1 MAEKGK
7 QMMRGLIRRG
17 WLPAVLGLI
26 LLTSCG
32 PSRPEHLPLESEV
45 SAYTGG
51 LLSRFDPVRILFT
64 SDKTETL
71 RQELVASH
79 AAVLEPRVDGQWNWD
94 DGRTLVFRP
103 SVPLAAGTRYLV
115 RFQPKT
121 TDLHA
126 FEFAFQTLSQRVGV
140 KVDPLSST
148 RDVGAMDLT
157 GTFETV
163 DRAETA
169 LVERSVQVTFDGK
182 NETVRWDHDADG
194 FTHRFKVVGL
204 VKGAK
209 DRQVSVQWN
218 GDRVGAPDHGSINM
232 VLPAAGTFSLLS
244 ANPAPGN
251 DRQIDLTF
259 SEPVKPSQNLEGL
272 VTVEGATDL
281 RYSVRGNQVSVYAP
295 AAWVG
300 PQKLAVSPGILSIA
314 EHPIREVA
322 AQTVTFNHPLPSV
335 KFVGTGAILPTTQNQ
350 TVPIE
355 TTNVDSVMVEA
366 LQVYDDNVLQFFQV
380 NNHVGRTQLARVGKV
395 IWRDVVSLDFKPE
408 DQDKTVRRGLDL
420 SPLLKK
426 NPAGFIVLKVSIRR
440 QNMRLDGHV
449 GRVEFRDDPVN
460 WDPAFTPDDQEQSYW
475 DYWDEESGEQMYKD
489 RDNPLTV
496 SYYMPRWNH
505 PIQDWRNVMVSDLGL
520 LAKAGEDGAL
530 TLAAS
535 DLKTAL
541 PKPGVALTVYDFQR
555 RELWKGATDAAGQ
568 ISAKLDPNNTVPA
581 FVVAQADGQ
590 MGYLRLDTSL
600 QLAVSSFDIG
610 GTKLEKGING
620 YIYGER
626 GVWRPGDPL
635 YLTFVLEDPAK
646 SLPLNYPV
654 VFELRNPQ
662 GELADKQVKTLGV
675 NGMYTFRTSTTADA
689 PTGVWSGRVSVAGK
703 TFQKDLRVET
713 IMPNRLKIDLQWK
726 NGATTLTSGTWQG
739 TLSSRWLIGTPAS
752 GLKAETKVTFSS
764 VSTSFDRWNNYVF
777 DDPLKKFTPHTDS
790 VFDGDLDDK
799 GNGSVSAD
807 FAAQNTSPGRL
818 QAAFNTKVYEP
829 SGVFSS
835 STKVVPFDPYSQYVG
850 LQLPKGDAVRGMLLV
865 DTDHTAKIVLV
876 DPSGNPVP
884 SGRVKMSLI
893 KLNWRWWWEQGD
905 DANAE
910 YVSESEFRTVSEG
923 TVDVKNGAAEWKF
936 RLAYPE
942 WGRFMVRAEDS
953 RGHSTGKIVYIDWP
967 GWAGRSKGEGGGGA
981 NLLTLTT
988 DKTKYQVGDTVSVT
1002 FPSQPQG
1009 RAWVTLEAGGKVA
1022 KSEWVTPAAG
1032 ATTTYQFTA
1041 TPEMAP
1047 NIYVHVT
1054 FVQPHQQTANDLP
1067 IRVYG
1072 IVPVAVEDPAS
1083 RIQPV
1088 IVSDASFAPLTK
1100 AKIVVKEATGRP
1112 MTYTLAIV
1120 DEGLLGITNFETPDP
1135 WKTFYSRRASLLKSW
1150 DLYDYV
1156 SGAWTGSLQNILAI
1170 GGDGDLA
1177 DNSKVKVNRFPPM
1190 VRFIDPTVL
1199 AAGETKTHYIDIPSY
1214 VGEVR
1219 IMAVAA
1225 YKRTYGLAERS
1236 VTVKSPVMALPTLP
1250 RVLSPGENFAMP
1262 ISIFAYNGQDQVDVA
1277 VATSGAVRVAGDAT
1291 KTVSTKGG
1299 TEVLTSFP
1307 MTTNAGTGPA
1317 KVTVTVTAGKDVA
1330 TQVIDLEVRM
1340 PSAPLTKEVVGPVL
1354 KPGETWTATAAAFGY
1369 PGTAKAT
1376 LEVSQ
1381 LRPLDLERRL
1391 AYLIQYPHGCIEQT
1405 TSSVFPQLY
1414 LPAVIALGTDRK
1426 AQIQANVEAGIQRL
1440 KQFQTLSGGFSYWPG
1455 QSDTNLWG
1463 TNYAGHFLVEAKKAG
1478 YAVPQDLLTRWLAF
1492 EKSAVSSWN
1501 ESPQD
1506 SAYDQA
1512 YRLYVIGVAGS
1523 PDLGAMNRLKEKAL
1537 PAPAAFLLAAAY
1549 NAVGQTSMASTLIN
1563 RGGTVA
1569 SHASDNWE
1577 ETFGSDTRDRAIEL
1591 MVAVDLQDN
1600 ARAGSLFD
1608 SVAKDLN
1615 QVDWWM
1621 STQTTSWALSACA
1634 RYLGWQLPGTTGK
1647 VEIVWGSGTSTTAT
1661 FPQAAYS
1668 RTQPLADQAAE
1679 PIKVTNTGTAP
1690 VTPRLFV
1697 TANPK
1702 PGEESGGKA
1711 GLGLQVSYDADQ
1723 GSFDRLPLGTEV
1735 SASIRVTNNT
1745 RVAQNR
1751 LALSYLAP
1759 SGWELQNPR
1768 LTLETNTAPADY
1780 QDFRDDRILTYF
1792 SLKPG
1797 ESKEFPVKATAT
1809 YQGKFYLPMVQVE
1822 AMYDGTVYARNPGTW
1837 VSVQPPAPGSGP
1849 R

>member
-1 MAEKGK
+1 
-7 QMMRGLIRRG
+7 MMRHFYPVL
-17 WLPAVLGLI
+17 AALGLV
-26 LLTSCG
+26 LVVSCG

-45 SAYTGG
+45 SAYSGG

-64 SDKTETL
+64 SDKTETF
-71 RQELVASH
+71 RQELLASH
-79 AAVLEPRVDGQWNWD
+79 AAALEPRVDGHWDWD

-103 SVPLAAGTRYLV
+103 AAPLAGGSRYLV
-115 RFQPKT
+115 KFRPT
-121 TDLHA
+121 TTELHP
-126 FEFAFQTLSQRVGV
+126 FEFAFQTLSQRVGLV
-140 KVDPLSST
+140 LDPLSSA
-148 RDVGAMDLT
+148 RDAATMDLT
-157 GTFETV
+157 GTLETV
-163 DRAETA
+163 DRADEA
-169 LVERSVQVTFDGK
+169 LVEKSVRVVLDGK
-182 NETVRWDHDADG
+182 DQTVRWDHDADG
-194 FTHRFKVVGL
+194 FTHRFKVAGL
-204 VKGAK
+204 AKGPK
-209 DRQVSVQWN
+209 DRPVSVQWS
-218 GDRVGAPDHGSINM
+218 GGRLGAPDEGTKSV
-232 VLPAAGTFSLLS
+232 VLPASGTFALLS
-244 ANPAPGN
+244 AQPAPGN

-259 SEPVKPSQNLEGL
+259 SEPVKPSQNLDGL
-272 VTVEGATDL
+272 VTVEGASDL
-281 RYSVRGNQVSVYAP
+281 RYSVRGNRVSVYAP

-300 PQKLAVSPGILSIA
+300 PQKLSVSPGILSIA

-322 AQTVTFNHPLPSV
+322 AETVTFDHPLPSV
-335 KFVGTGAILPTTQNQ
+335 KFVGSGAILPTTQNQ

-355 TTNVDSVMVEA
+355 TTNVDAVMVEA

-380 NNHVGRTQLARVGKV
+380 NNHVGRTELARVGKV

-420 SPLLKK
+420 TPLLKK
-426 NPAGFIVLKVSIRR
+426 NPSGFIVLKVSIRR
-440 QNMRLDGHV
+440 QNLRLDGHV

-489 RDNPLTV
+489 RDNPLGQ
-496 SYYMPRWNH
+496 SYYLPRWNH
-505 PIQDWRNVMVSDLGL
+505 PVQDWRNVMVSDLGL
-520 LAKAGEDGAL
+520 LAKSGEDGAL

-535 DLKTAL
+535 DLKSAQ
-541 PKPGVALTVYDFQR
+541 PKAGVALTLYDFQR
-555 RELWKGATDAAGQ
+555 RQLWTGATDAAGQ
-568 ISAKLDPNNTVPA
+568 VTAKLDPSNTAPA
-581 FVVAQADGQ
+581 FVVGQADGQ
-590 MGYLRLDTSL
+590 TGYLKLDASL

-620 YIYGER
+620 FIYGER

-635 YLTFVLEDPAK
+635 YLTFILEDPAK
-646 SLPLNYPV
+646 TLPLNYPV

-675 NGMYTFRTSTTADA
+675 NGMYTFKTSTTADA
-689 PTGVWSGRVSVAGK
+689 PTGLWSGRVTVAGK
-703 TFQKDLRVET
+703 SFQKDLRIET

-726 NGATTLTSGTWQG
+726 GGAISLTSGAWNG

-752 GLKAETKVTFSS
+752 GLKAETKVTFAS
-764 VSTSFDRWNNYVF
+764 VPTTFDRWNGFVF
-777 DDPLKKFTPHTDS
+777 DDPFKKFTPHTDS
-790 VFDGDLDDK
+790 VFDGSLDDA
-799 GNGSVSAD
+799 GNAAVSAE
-807 FAAQNTSPGRL
+807 FAAQDTPPGRL
-818 QAAFNTKVYEP
+818 QAAFSTKVYEP

-835 STKVVPFDPYSQYVG
+835 STKVLPFDPFKEYVG
-850 LQLPKGDAVRGMLLV
+850 LQLPKGDAVRNMLLV

-884 SGRVKMSLI
+884 SGKVKMSLV

-905 DANAE
+905 EQNAE
-910 YVSESEFRTVSEG
+910 YVSESEFRTISEG

-936 RLAYPE
+936 RLAYPD

-953 RGHSTGKIVYIDWP
+953 QGHSTGKIVYIDWP
-967 GWAGRSKGEGGGGA
+967 SWAGRSKGDGGGGA

-1022 KSEWVTPAAG
+1022 KSEWVAPSSGT
-1032 ATTTYQFTA
+1032 TTTYQFTA
-1041 TPEMAP
+1041 TPDMAP

-1072 IVPVAVEDPAS
+1072 IVPVSVEDPGS

-1088 IVSDASFAPLTK
+1088 IISDAAFAPSTK

-1112 MTYTLAIV
+1112 MTYTLAVV
-1120 DEGLLGITNFETPDP
+1120 DEGLLGITNFDTPDP

-1150 DLYDYV
+1150 DLYDWV
-1156 SGAWTGSLQNILAI
+1156 SGAWTGSLQNILAV

-1190 VRFIDPTVL
+1190 VRFIEPTVL
-1199 AAGETKTHYIDIPSY
+1199 AAGETKTHYIDIPAY

-1250 RVLSPGENFAMP
+1250 RVLSPGETFAMP
-1262 ISIFAYNGQDQVDVA
+1262 VSIFAYNGQDKVDVS
-1277 VATSGAVRVAGDAT
+1277 VTTTGAVNVVGDAT
-1291 KTVSTKGG
+1291 RTIPTKGT
-1299 TEVLTSFP
+1299 TEVLASFP
-1307 MTTNAGTGPA
+1307 MATNAGTGPA
-1317 KVTVTVTAGKDVA
+1317 QVTVTVTSGKDTA
-1330 TQVIDLEVRM
+1330 TQVIDLNVRM
-1340 PSAPLTKEVVGPVL
+1340 PSAPLTREVVGPLL
-1354 KPGETWTATAAAFGY
+1354 KPGESWSTTATAFGY
-1369 PGTAKAT
+1369 PGSAKAT

-1391 AYLIQYPHGCIEQT
+1391 GYLIQYPHGCIEQT
-1405 TSSVFPQLY
+1405 TSAVFPQLY
-1414 LPAVIALGTDRK
+1414 LPAVMALAADRK

-1455 QSDTNLWG
+1455 QPDAHLWG
-1463 TNYAGHFLVEAKKAG
+1463 TSYAGHFLIEAKKAG
-1478 YAVPQDLLTRWLAF
+1478 YAVPQDLMARWLAF
-1492 EKSAVSSWN
+1492 EKAAVASWA
-1501 ESPQD
+1501 ESPED
-1506 SAYDQA
+1506 STYDQA
-1512 YRLYVIGVAGS
+1512 YRLYVLGAAGS
-1523 PDLGAMNRLKEKAL
+1523 PDLGAMNRLKEKTL

-1549 NAVGQTSMASTLIN
+1549 NAVGQASMAGGLIGKT
-1563 RGGTVA
+1563 GGAPTA
-1569 SHASDNWE
+1569 ANTWD
-1577 ETFGSDTRDRAIEL
+1577 ETFGSDLRDRAIEL
-1591 MVAVDLQDN
+1591 MVAVELQDN
-1600 ARAGSLFD
+1600 ARSGPLFD

-1615 QVDWWM
+1615 QPDGWL
-1621 STQTTSWALSACA
+1621 STQSTAWALAASA

-1647 VEIVWGSGTSTTAT
+1647 VDIAWGTDKSAWAT
-1661 FPQAAYS
+1661 FPQATYS
-1668 RTQPLADQAAE
+1668 RTQTLADGSAD

-1690 VTPRLFV
+1690 VTPRLFI

-1702 PGEESGGKA
+1702 PGEENGGRA
-1711 GLGLQVSYDADQ
+1711 GLLLQVSYDADA
-1723 GSFDRLPLGTEV
+1723 GSFDKLPLGSQVT
-1735 SASIRVTNNT
+1735 ASIRVTNNT
-1745 RVAQNR
+1745 RVVQNR

-1759 SGWELQNPR
+1759 SGWELENPR
-1768 LTLETNTAPADY
+1768 LTMGTDTPAADY

-1792 SLKPG
+1792 TLKPG
-1797 ESKEFPVKATAT
+1797 ETKEFPIKATAT
-1809 YQGKFYLPMVQVE
+1809 YKGKFYLPLVQVE
-1822 AMYDGTVYARNPGTW
+1822 AMYDGTVFARSPGTW
-1837 VSVQPPAPGSGP
+1837 VTVQPPASGSQ
-1849 R
+1849 